1 MCNSRNMN
9 SSDIKK
15 DCSVSSSVLSH
26 VPNKTVKQ
34 TQQNVLDYSQY
45 EISEE
50 DFYPPDDKRILKSG
64 VNDIMNGDNFE
75 DYTEYFFG
83 LCEEEEMYESI
94 S

>member
-1 MCNSRNMN
+1 MFGFFFCFIS
-9 SSDIKK
+9 
-15 DCSVSSSVLSH
+15 CA
-26 VPNKTVKQ
+26 KQ
-34 TQQNVLDYSQY
+34 DSETNTTKCLDYSQY